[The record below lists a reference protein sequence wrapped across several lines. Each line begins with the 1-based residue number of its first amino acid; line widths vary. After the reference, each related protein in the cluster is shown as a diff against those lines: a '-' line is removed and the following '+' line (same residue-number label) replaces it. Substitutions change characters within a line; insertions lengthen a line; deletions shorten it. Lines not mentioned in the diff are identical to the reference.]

1 MRILHVT
8 RELGGDRRFGIG
20 RALGPVVQALVAAG
34 HPTTYLTQDALSADD
49 QARRARWVQRLM
61 AVLRP
66 LAGAPGEVLAHVLG
80 ERLLMGDV
88 AQRHATGLQA
98 DVVHLHD
105 PWLGLG
111 FAWAQRRR
119 GGQRRPWGI
128 TQHGFGSYTEAIR
141 EEGVPT
147 SAALLR
153 WQRRAE
159 ARVLQAA
166 AFVCCPTAS
175 ARAQLQRDLALPAP
189 PAHWQ
194 VMPHAVTLALP
205 AGAPGAAGLLT
216 IAAQRQ
222 ALGLPNDVPL
232 LLAVGRL
239 NPVKRMDDVVRA
251 AAALQRRVHLVILGE
266 GDAAPLQA
274 LLPADGR
281 VTLTVQVVA
290 DVVPHLR
297 ACDVYLSAT
306 RNESFGLANL
316 EALACGAPAVCTAVG
331 GVPEVTGGAAW
342 LVPGGDTG
350 LADRLADA
358 TATLLDQP
366 ALRAQWVA
374 RGLRHAATW
383 PDAVSVARRYEAL
396 YQTVA

>member
-20 RALGPVVQALVAAG
+20 RALGPVVQALQAAG
-34 HPTTYLTQDALSADD
+34 HQATYLTQDALTDAD
-49 QARRARWVQRLM
+49 QARRQRWVQRLM
-61 AVLRP
+61 TVLRP

-88 AQRHATGLQA
+88 AQRHAAGLQA

-119 GGQRRPWGI
+119 GGRRRPWGI
-128 TQHGFGSYTEAIR
+128 TQHGFGCYTEAIR

-153 WQRRAE
+153 WQRRVE

-166 AFVCCPTAS
+166 GFVCCPTAA

-189 PAHWQ
+189 PAHWH
-194 VMPHAVTLALP
+194 VLPHALSLQWP
-205 AGAPGAAGLLT
+205 APSRLGT
-216 IAAQRQ
+216 TTWRQ
-222 ALGLPNDVPL
+222 ALGLPADVPV

-239 NPVKRMDDVVRA
+239 NPVKRMDQVVLA
-251 AAALQRRVHLVILGE
+251 AAGLQRRVHLVVLGE
-266 GDAAPLQA
+266 GDTAPLQA

-281 VTLTVQVVA
+281 VSLTVQVVA
-290 DVVPHLR
+290 DVVPHLL
-297 ACDVYLSAT
+297 ACDVYLSAS

-342 LVPGGDTG
+342 LVPGSDQH

-358 TATLLDQP
+358 VAALLDQP
-366 ALRAQWVA
+366 VLRTQWAA
-374 RGLRHAATW
+374 RGRCHAAAWPDAATVASRHAAI
-383 PDAVSVARRYEAL
+383 
-396 YQTVA
+396 YQTLV